1 MTGDSRLIHF
11 DSPVHHSLLEPV
23 NIAGVSRIPAIF
35 IGVIGGVLV
44 LAMHKVGGLLVVYAL
59 WVAAKRIT
67 QIDPFFF
74 DIILRQIRAK
84 LSFIGN

>member
-1 MTGDSRLIHF
+1 MSEDPKSIPLHR
-11 DSPVHHSLLEPV
+11 SLLEPV
-23 NIAGVSRIPAIF
+23 NLAGVARNPAIF
-35 IGVIGGVLV
+35 IAVVGGVLV

-74 DIILRQIRAK
+74 DIMLRQIRAK
-84 LSFIGN
+84 LKFMGN